1 MVYKRC
7 VLPRSWTMA
16 AALAGALAAVPPAWA
31 QPHRLTID
39 PPSPSSDDVVV
50 VTVQQLGVCRV
61 WNDGVQVMPS
71 TDNFSGTV
79 KFSGHTVPGPC
90 TAGLAEAL
98 ATQRVVLGRLPTSG
112 HVGASFEV
120 LGIADGMTV
129 FQGGVSVISSHF
141 PAVVSLTPALPSTV
155 DETILGSAILQLYG
169 CMASAGPPVVS
180 GFKVTVP
187 MGSLPIDPCPPF
199 NGGVPFPLGV
209 LAAGS
214 YEVVD
219 PAGDALGFFDVAA
232 PASVLSLHQGRFGV
246 QVLRP
251 SGGTAA
257 TVALGELSGYFWFY
271 DGSDIEVLIKILD
284 GRAVNGHFWV
294 FVASLTDR
302 PFTLTVTDRSSCAG
316 TNCATRVYT
325 GVAGINRNFI
335 DIAAFSGGE
344 P

>member
-1 MVYKRC
+1 MVYKRS
-7 VLPRSWTMA
+7 VLPRSWTMS

-31 QPHRLTID
+31 QQHGLTFD

-50 VTVQQLGVCRV
+50 VTVQQQGVCRV

-71 TDNFSGTV
+71 TDAYSGTV
-79 KFSGHTVPGPC
+79 KFSGHTLPGPC

-98 ATQRVVLGRLPTSG
+98 ATQRVVLGRLPTSRFVRAG
-112 HVGASFEV
+112 FVVS
-120 LGIADGMTV
+120 GIADGMTV
-129 FQGGVSVISSHF
+129 FEGGVYVNSFPV
-141 PAVVSLTPALPSTV
+141 PAVVQLTPALPSTV
-155 DETILGSAILQLYG
+155 DETFLGSIPLVYA

-180 GFKVTVP
+180 GFTVTVP

-199 NGGVPFPLGV
+199 NGGIPFDLGV

-271 DGSDIEVLIKILD
+271 NGSDIEILIKILD
-284 GRAVNGHFWV
+284 RRAVNGHFWV
-294 FVASLTDR
+294 FVASLTDQ

-316 TNCATRVYT
+316 TKCATRVYT
-325 GVAGINRNFI
+325 GVAGVNRNFI
-335 DIAAFSGGE
+335 DTAAFSGGA